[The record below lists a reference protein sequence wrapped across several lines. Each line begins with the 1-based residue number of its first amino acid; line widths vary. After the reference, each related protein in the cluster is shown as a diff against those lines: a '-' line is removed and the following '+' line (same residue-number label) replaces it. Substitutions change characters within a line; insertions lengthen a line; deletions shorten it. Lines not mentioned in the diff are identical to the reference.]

1 MKQFTQV
8 TSMAAPLLLNNIDT
22 DIISPM
28 AALNGAKGDE
38 LIGALDKYAFSAI
51 RYVDGDAEKQQPN
64 FDFALNNPVYRDAK
78 ILIVGDN
85 FGCGSSRETAPLG
98 ISALGISCII
108 GTTFGDI
115 FFNNCF
121 QCGILPIRV
130 DKETL
135 ARFVG
140 QCGEGEFKVDLENQI
155 ILTPSG
161 ENTYFE
167 TNEFKKTCLLKGFD
181 DIEMSMDRLDEIRL
195 FQKNDQENRP
205 WIYL

>member
-28 AALNGAKGDE
+28 AALNGAKGNE
-38 LIGALDKYAFSAI
+38 LVGALDKYAFSAI

-64 FDFALNNPVYRDAK
+64 PEFSLNNPVYSDAK
-78 ILIVGDN
+78 ILIVGEN

-130 DKETL
+130 DKEIL
-135 ARFVG
+135 ASIVS
-140 QCGEGEFKVDLENQI
+140 QCSEGEFKIDLDNQI
-155 ILTPSG
+155 ILTPSS
-161 ENTYFE
+161 ENIHFE
-167 TNEFKKTCLLKGFD
+167 TNEFKKNCLLKGFD
-181 DIEMSMDRLDEIRL
+181 DIEMSLDRFDEIRT

>member
-1 MKQFTQV
+1 MKQFIEA

-38 LIGALDKYAFSAI
+38 LIGALDKYAFAAI
-51 RYVDGDAEKQQPN
+51 RYVEGDAEKQEPN
-64 FDFALNNPVYRDAK
+64 PEFSLNDPTYGQAK
-78 ILIVGDN
+78 ILIVGEN

-98 ISALGISCII
+98 ISALGIRCII

-135 ARFVG
+135 SSFVE
-140 QCGEGEFKVDLENQI
+140 QCQQGEFSVDLVKQN
-155 ILTPSG
+155 ILMPTGDSVH
-161 ENTYFE
+161 FE
-167 TNEFKKTCLLKGFD
+167 TNEFKKNCLLKGFD
-181 DIEMSMDRLDEIRL
+181 DIEMSLDRLDEITE
-195 FQKNDQENRP
+195 FQKNDQQKRP